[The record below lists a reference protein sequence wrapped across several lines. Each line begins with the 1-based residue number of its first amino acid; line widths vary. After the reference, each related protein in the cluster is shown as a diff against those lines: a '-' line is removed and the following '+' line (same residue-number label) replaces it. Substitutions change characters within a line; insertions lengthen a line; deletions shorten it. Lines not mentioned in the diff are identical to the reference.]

1 MAQFVGCPACHLV
14 SCLSSFLS
22 FGKVYLD
29 CLNLWVTISPAGEGS
44 RTPFCLRRRVGDEG
58 YPKGCSIR
66 WQGEGSKTLTPGPSP
81 SGRGEQDCLLPAQEI
96 TGNRF
101 KIDGGT
107 PGIAMP
113 PTAGLRQNADFMKRA
128 SDFPAVPRPL
138 PGGFRCARLRSHS
151 TRKATTGRVGC
162 QPVPRPGAW
171 TIYTS
176 QAAPFTPAPA
186 TSSPYSS
193 RLPLYRSLK
202 NS

>member
-1 MAQFVGCPACHLV
+1 MAFRPVSLPCAPNACSTVYLPNLHGAIRRLPSLSSCFLPLFLSVFWKSLPRLPQFVGND
-14 SCLSSFLS
+14 
-22 FGKVYLD
+22 K
-29 CLNLWVTISPAGEGS
+29 
-44 RTPFCLRRRVGDEG
+44 
-58 YPKGCSIR
+58 
-66 WQGEGSKTLTPGPSP
+66 P
-81 SGRGEQDCLLPAQEI
+81 SGRGEHDSLLPAQEI

-101 KIDGGT
+101 KIDGDT
-107 PGIAMP
+107 PGMAMP
-113 PTAGLRQNADFMKRA
+113 PTAGLRQNADFVKRA

-138 PGGFRCARLRSHS
+138 PGGFRYARLRSHS

-171 TIYTS
+171 TIYAS